1 MQGSWRLV
9 GLVLLVPLVAAL
21 TGGQAFAFAAPAR
34 HSAGCH
40 GRAPATP
47 SPAPANFQCC
57 VNGHHA
63 AIPNATF
70 SEPSML
76 VGGEEEGGKEFSGS
90 YAPYRRSAMCMVL
103 SNSPPGGAPLR
114 I

>member
-34 HSAGCH
+34 HPAGCH

-47 SPAPANFQCC
+47 SPACC

-70 SEPSML
+70 SVPSML
-76 VGGEEEGGKEFSGS
+76 VRGEEEGGKEFSGS
-90 YAPYRRSAMCMVL
+90 YATYRRSAMCMVL